1 MKPWQG
7 YAHAGVVALSVWFCR
22 ETIFEALQWWN
33 GRSPSD
39 GLLLGF
45 CVLSTGLACLP
56 IVALHFSHVMVLLV
70 SYSSSLFIPPSL
82 YMLSSFPICSVHVI
96 CTLDSCTSIKHK
108 QCLQLNH
115 KLENMSTIFIAFGS
129 IKYS

>member
-7 YAHAGVVALSVWFCR
+7 YVHAAVVALSVWFCR

-45 CVLSTGLACLP
+45 CILSMGLACIP
-56 IVALHFSHVMVLLV
+56 IVALHFSHVQVSIFFLMQLCGFCLFFFYKILFSARVGENIKNLL
-70 SYSSSLFIPPSL
+70 LKQNNL
-82 YMLSSFPICSVHVI
+82 CS
-96 CTLDSCTSIKHK
+96 
-108 QCLQLNH
+108 
-115 KLENMSTIFIAFGS
+115 
-129 IKYS
+129 